1 MSLHDLIGWLAQR
14 IPKTLVGTISCLLVL
29 IISGMI
35 YYHSAL
41 QSPRFENFSE
51 VLREYPSPR
60 SALDIPHIPYSGYFY
75 YGLVALFGFERPAA
89 EIANVI
95 RYVSP
100 WLILMILGRK
110 EIEDLLYE
118 FFSNINH
125 RTKSQIRQPRKT
137 AWSSP
142 RWRCC

>member
-60 SALDIPHIPYSGYFY
+60 SALSPYTLSRVFLLWASGSF
-75 YGLVALFGFERPAA
+75 R
-89 EIANVI
+89 I
-95 RYVSP
+95 
-100 WLILMILGRK
+100 
-110 EIEDLLYE
+110 
-118 FFSNINH
+118 
-125 RTKSQIRQPRKT
+125 
-137 AWSSP
+137 
-142 RWRCC
+142 